1 MSYKFKINCLKF
13 SSAIVFMLIVQF
25 SHAQARKGKNDKEHG
40 TEAFPALDALLSKQQ
55 KALGNHAAAL
65 VWKDTIVYKKELGEF
80 NIKTDAPITLSSQ
93 WLTTALILVLAD
105 EGKLSLDDKVSEY
118 LPLFGTYGKNYI
130 TIRHCLS
137 HFTGIQSGQKL
148 LEGKL
153 ESLETA
159 ALSYAKKE
167 IQTNPG
173 TEFRYS
179 NTGMIIAGRI
189 AEIVTKR
196 KFDQLIKQKLLNP
209 LTMSKTSFST
219 MDGSGINP
227 SSGAKSTATDLMKFL
242 QMLLNEGSFNGKQI
256 LTKES
261 ILEMRKIYAAPGSMA
276 FVPKGATGFSHALGS
291 WVMEWKEDEA
301 TVLTAPGMYGVFPVV
316 DWCRGYAMVILP
328 KEMLGEQNADL
339 FIQIKQAADE
349 GFRSKADC
357 K

>member
-1 MSYKFKINCLKF
+1 MSYNFKINCLKF
-13 SSAIVFMLIVQF
+13 SSAIVFMLFVQLAQ
-25 SHAQARKGKNDKEHG
+25 AQARKGKNDKEHG
-40 TEAFPALDALLSKQQ
+40 TEAFPALDALLSRQQ
-55 KALGNHAAAL
+55 KALGNNAAAL
-65 VWKDTIVYKKELGEF
+65 VWKDTIIYKKELGEF

-105 EGKLSLDDKVSEY
+105 EGKLSLDDKVSDY

-137 HFTGIQSGQKL
+137 HYTGITAGTKL

-153 ESLETA
+153 ESLEDA

-179 NTGMIIAGRI
+179 NAGMIIAGRI

-227 SSGAKSTATDLMKFL
+227 SSGAKSTATDMLKFL
-242 QMLLNEGSFNGKQI
+242 QMLLNEGSFNGKQV
-256 LTKES
+256 LSSEAV
-261 ILEMRKIYAAPGSMA
+261 LEMRKIQAANEAVSFAPKSFTGLSYAMGSWALESKDGTATALSAPG
-276 FVPKGATGFSHALGS
+276 GF
-291 WVMEWKEDEA
+291 
-301 TVLTAPGMYGVFPVV
+301 GVWPVI
-316 DWCRGYAMVILP
+316 DWCRGYAMIVMSKDILP
-328 KEMLGEQNADL
+328 EQRSDL
-339 FIQIKQAADE
+339 LLQIKESVDE
-349 GFRSKADC
+349 TMKNSSC